1 MKTFKQYI
9 SEIAKGIYKGFG
21 MLIIDGQK
29 VDVEV
34 ELYGTDNKNNTFLTR
49 IVDIDKKYQKTHPIG
64 KEVAIP
70 AKIFRRGRWV
80 KVKTPNAFE
89 THIREKVTKTEYYL
103 DTSKDNTEKYVAND
117 GDYWYVGRVGMKGGS
132 SFLKFVAAHGKDS
145 YFESGKLKK
154 VTPKEIE
161 KDATKSPS
169 IINTVDFKKLY
180 KK

>member
-1 MKTFKQYI
+1 MKTFKQHLN
-9 SEIAKGIYKGFG
+9 E
-21 MLIIDGQK
+21 
-29 VDVEV
+29 
-34 ELYGTDNKNNTFLTR
+34 
-49 IVDIDKKYQKTHPIG
+49 
-64 KEVAIP
+64 
-70 AKIFRRGRWV
+70 
-80 KVKTPNAFE
+80 
-89 THIREKVTKTEYYL
+89 KTEYYL
-103 DTSKDNTEKYVAND
+103 DPSKDNTEKYVAND
-117 GDYWYVGRVGMKGGS
+117 GDYWYTGKVGMKGGS